1 MAWARLVRT
10 LRTDASIGNICLGS
24 LLLIISRSPFRQA
37 FGGGGTDYP
46 TWSNLYGGLVLNATL
61 DKFCYVSLRRLPG
74 FFEYRTRAVWSQV
87 EQVNSNYDLR
97 HPAIRALFEYFND
110 PDTGYEIHHDAD
122 LPGRSGMGTSSSFMV
137 ALVNAMWEMHGVGKC
152 DPYSLANTAITI
164 ERDWLRETVGIQDTV
179 AAAYGGVNLI
189 KIDKDG
195 DFTIYPTPRDR
206 HEELSAH
213 ILLLFTG
220 FTRHASEI
228 AVHQVASMMD
238 HQGAMFEL
246 MNQADRTFD
255 ILCSNAAIE
264 EIGDLLERGWQIKR
278 NLSNVITNPRLD
290 EIHDAVLNAGATA
303 CRLIGAGGGG
313 VFQVFVKPEK
323 REIIKNATNLL
334 EIPSTFVY
342 KGSEIIFSNEEGTVA
357 SSLDGWS

>member
-1 MAWARLVRT
+1 M
-10 LRTDASIGNICLGS
+10 
-24 LLLIISRSPFRQA
+24 IIARSPFRQA
-37 FGGGGTDYP
+37 FGGGGSDYRA
-46 TWSNLYGGLVLNATL
+46 WSDVHGGLVLNATI
-61 DKFCYVSLRRLPG
+61 DKYCYTSIRRLPP
-74 FFEYRTRAVWSQV
+74 FFEYRTRAVWSHV
-87 EQVNSNYDLR
+87 EQVDSNYDIK
-97 HPAIRALFEYFND
+97 HPAIRALFRYFND
-110 PDTGYEIHHDAD
+110 SDTGYEIHHDGD

-137 ALVNAMWEMHGVGKC
+137 ALVNAMWEMYGTGKC

-164 ERDWLRETVGIQDTV
+164 ERDWVGDTVGIQDTV

-206 HEELSAH
+206 HEELNSH

-228 AVHQVASMMD
+228 AVHQVASILD
-238 HQGAMFEL
+238 HKTAMFEL
-246 MNQADRTFD
+246 MNQADRAFD
-255 ILCSNAAIE
+255 VLCSNAAIE

-290 EIHDAVLNAGATA
+290 EIHDTVLNAGATA

-323 REIIKNATNLL
+323 REIIKSATNLL
-334 EIPSTFVY
+334 EIPSAFVY
-342 KGSEIIFSNEEGTVA
+342 KGSEIIFSNEEKHPVPSIGSPQSPTRHRPE
-357 SSLDGWS
+357 